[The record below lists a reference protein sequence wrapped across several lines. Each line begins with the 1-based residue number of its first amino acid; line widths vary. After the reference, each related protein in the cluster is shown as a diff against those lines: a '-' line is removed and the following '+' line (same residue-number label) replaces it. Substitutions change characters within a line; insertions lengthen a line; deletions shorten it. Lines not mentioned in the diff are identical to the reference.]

1 MPSHKYSYILHEY
14 VILNSLGYLLS
25 LFLLSSATA
34 GGHFEFNCQLVWG
47 LEPRILGIL
56 ESVWE
61 TGTGTGGG
69 RFFFFFFFFRV
80 FQAGEGK
87 RKAREEAPDTGK
99 RLQGEAEKNNAYP
112 YIIDCSIPPPNTP
125 LNDATNYSGS
135 SKRSNCQ

>member
-34 GGHFEFNCQLVWG
+34 GGHFEFNFQLVWG
-47 LEPRILGIL
+47 LEPRILGFL

-69 RFFFFFFFFRV
+69 RCFFFSRFSGGRR
-80 FQAGEGK
+80 QAQSEGGGT
-87 RKAREEAPDTGK
+87 RHGQAATGRGRTK
-99 RLQGEAEKNNAYP
+99 
-112 YIIDCSIPPPNTP
+112 
-125 LNDATNYSGS
+125 
-135 SKRSNCQ
+135 